1 MLFELNRA
9 FLIAVNCFVDIGEMY
24 VMRDENP
31 LIHDRFDVK
40 DLLESFI
47 YEGPFHL
54 DKIVLKKAIVEAFQ
68 QGDDFWVS
76 LNEESGKGFHITCC
90 ELWWGAFPEDDEF
103 REQPHMDD
111 DYARYHF
118 VMLKFLVKKLIWDV
132 LYPDEP
138 LPNYQEPTSG
148 KLPLY

>member
-1 MLFELNRA
+1 MLFKIHRNFVTA
-9 FLIAVNCFVDIGEMY
+9 MSCFRDTTDMY

-31 LIHDRFDVK
+31 LSHHRSDIKRLHGFINNKGPYQIDKVK
-40 DLLESFI
+40 
-47 YEGPFHL
+47 
-54 DKIVLKKAIVEAFQ
+54 LKEAIIEAFQ
-68 QGDDFWVS
+68 QNDDFWSS
-76 LNEESGKGFHITCC
+76 LNREPEEGFHITCC

-132 LYPDEP
+132 LYPGEL